1 MGFGGTLPS
10 GVGRTKRL
18 RERGGNTKNT
28 GSAGA
33 PELVSRGDLGEM
45 RGEMSDDTGAG
56 LEPVQ
61 GGWRRCLERL
71 EEELPSEEFNTWI
84 RPLHGYHD
92 RGRLML
98 IAPNRYVRDRVEE
111 EYLGRIAELV
121 ASCGDGDGR
130 LELTVGSREGGR
142 APGGPMRMGAKER
155 APTADGDGRNGLN
168 PLYVFDSFVEGKS
181 NELAKAAA
189 TQVAANVGKTYNPL
203 LLYGEV
209 GLGKTHLM
217 HAVGNEIHAKFPN
230 KKTLYVRSERFVNDM
245 VQSIRTG
252 TIQNVMQRYRSVE
265 VLLIDDIQFFADKVR
280 TQEEFFHL
288 FNSVLE
294 REHQMV
300 LTCDRYPREV
310 EGLEVRLMSRFVG
323 GVTVEVEPP
332 DLETRAAIL
341 QKKAE
346 ARGFEIPDDVALY
359 IAERIRSNVRELEG
373 ALRRTLAHAEFTQS
387 PVTKELV
394 RRALHD
400 LIAVQRR
407 LTTIEH
413 IQRIVA
419 DYYKIKHAD
428 MLSKRRSRAIARPR
442 QMAMCLARELTSH
455 SLPEIGDR
463 FGGRDHTT
471 VLYACQKI
479 AQLREDDPDI
489 GEDYKNLSRLLVS

>member
-1 MGFGGTLPS
+1 
-10 GVGRTKRL
+10 
-18 RERGGNTKNT
+18 
-28 GSAGA
+28 
-33 PELVSRGDLGEM
+33 M
-45 RGEMSDDTGAG
+45 RGEMSDDIEAG
-56 LEPVQ
+56 LEPAR

-98 IAPNRYVRDRVEE
+98 LAPNRYVRDRVEE
-111 EYLGRIAELV
+111 DYLGRIAELV
-121 ASCGDGDGR
+121 ADCGDGDGG
-130 LELTVGSREGGR
+130 LELTVGSRDGGHS
-142 APGGPMRMGAKER
+142 PGGPMRMGAKER
-155 APTADGDGRNGLN
+155 ETADGDGRNGLN
-168 PLYVFDSFVEGKS
+168 PLYAFDTFVEGKS
-181 NELAKAAA
+181 NEVAKAAA
-189 TQVAANVGKTYNPL
+189 TQVAANVGKAYNPL
-203 LLYGEV
+203 LLYGGV

-217 HAVGNEIHAKFPN
+217 HAVGNEVRANFPN

-245 VQSIRTG
+245 VESIKTG

-265 VLLIDDIQFFADKVR
+265 VLLIDDIQFFAAKMR
-280 TQEEFFHL
+280 TQEEFFHV

-310 EGLEVRLMSRFVG
+310 QGLEERLQSRFVG
-323 GVTVEVEPP
+323 GMTVEVEPP

-341 QKKAE
+341 QKKGE
-346 ARGFEIPDDVALY
+346 ARGFKIPDDVALY
-359 IAERIRSNVRELEG
+359 IAECIRSNVRELEG
-373 ALRRTLAHAEFTQS
+373 ALRRTLAHAEYTRS

-407 LTTIEH
+407 LMTIEH
-413 IQRIVA
+413 IQRVVA
-419 DYYKIKHAD
+419 EYYKIKHAD

-471 VLYACQKI
+471 VLYACEKI
-479 AQLREDDPDI
+479 AQLRKDDPDI
-489 GEDYKNLSRLLVS
+489 GEDYKNLSRQLNH

>member
-1 MGFGGTLPS
+1 
-10 GVGRTKRL
+10 
-18 RERGGNTKNT
+18 
-28 GSAGA
+28 
-33 PELVSRGDLGEM
+33 
-45 RGEMSDDTGAG
+45 MSEDIEAG
-56 LEPVQ
+56 LEPAQ

-98 IAPNRYVRDRVEE
+98 LAPNRYVRDRVEE
-111 EYLGRIAELV
+111 DYLGRIAELV
-121 ASCGDGDGR
+121 ADSGDTDRG
-130 LELTVGSREGGR
+130 LELTVDSRGGDR
-142 APGGPMRMGAKER
+142 RPGEPRRMGAKER
-155 APTADGDGRNGLN
+155 EHIADGASGNGLN
-168 PLYVFDSFVEGKS
+168 PFYVFESFVEGKS

-189 TQVAANVGKTYNPL
+189 AQVAANAGKSYNPL
-203 LLYGEV
+203 LLYGGV

-217 HAVGNEIHAKFPN
+217 HAVGNEIRAKHPN
-230 KKTLYVRSERFVNDM
+230 WKILYIRSERFVNDM
-245 VQSIRTG
+245 VQSIKTG
-252 TIQNVMQRYRSVE
+252 TIQNVMQRYRSVD
-265 VLLIDDIQFFADKVR
+265 VLLIDDIQFFAEKMR
-280 TQEEFFHL
+280 TQEEFFHV

-310 EGLEVRLMSRFVG
+310 PGLEERLQSRFVG
-323 GVTVEVEPP
+323 GLTVEVEPP

-341 QKKAE
+341 QKKSE
-346 ARGFEIPDDVALY
+346 AQGFEIADDVALY

-373 ALRRTLAHAEFTQS
+373 ALRRTLAHAEFTKSQ
-387 PVTKELV
+387 VTQELV
-394 RRALHD
+394 RRALQD
-400 LIAVQRR
+400 LVAVQRR
-407 LTTIEH
+407 LTTIDH

-455 SLPEIGDR
+455 SLPEIADR

-471 VLYACQKI
+471 VMYACERMKE
-479 AQLREDDPDI
+479 LREDDPDI
-489 GEDYKNLSRLLVS
+489 GEDYKNLSRLLSH

>member
-1 MGFGGTLPS
+1 
-10 GVGRTKRL
+10 
-18 RERGGNTKNT
+18 
-28 GSAGA
+28 
-33 PELVSRGDLGEM
+33 
-45 RGEMSDDTGAG
+45 MSEDIEAG
-56 LEPVQ
+56 LEPAQ

-98 IAPNRYVRDRVEE
+98 LAPNRYVRDRVEE
-111 EYLGRIAELV
+111 DYLGRIAELV
-121 ASCGDGDGR
+121 ADSGDSDRG
-130 LELTVGSREGGR
+130 LELTVDSRGGDR
-142 APGGPMRMGAKER
+142 RPGEPRRMGAKER
-155 APTADGDGRNGLN
+155 EHAADGAAGNGLN
-168 PLYVFDSFVEGKS
+168 PLYVFESFVEGKS

-189 TQVAANVGKTYNPL
+189 AQVAANAGKSYNPL
-203 LLYGEV
+203 LLYGGV

-217 HAVGNEIHAKFPN
+217 HAVGNAIRAKHPN
-230 KKTLYVRSERFVNDM
+230 WKILYIRSERFVNDM
-245 VQSIRTG
+245 VQSIKTG
-252 TIQNVMQRYRSVE
+252 TIQNVMQRYRSVD
-265 VLLIDDIQFFADKVR
+265 VLLIDDIQFFAEKMR
-280 TQEEFFHL
+280 TQEEFFHV

-310 EGLEVRLMSRFVG
+310 PGLEERLQSRFVG
-323 GVTVEVEPP
+323 GLTVEVEPP

-341 QKKAE
+341 QKKGE
-346 ARGFEIPDDVALY
+346 AQGFEIADDVALY

-373 ALRRTLAHAEFTQS
+373 ALRRTLAHAEFTKSQ
-387 PVTKELV
+387 VTQELV
-394 RRALHD
+394 RRALQD
-400 LIAVQRR
+400 LVAVQRR
-407 LTTIEH
+407 LTTIDH

-455 SLPEIGDR
+455 SLPEIADR

-471 VLYACQKI
+471 VMYACDKMK
-479 AQLREDDPDI
+479 QLREDDPDI
-489 GEDYKNLSRLLVS
+489 GEDYKNLSRLLSH

>member
-1 MGFGGTLPS
+1 MG
-10 GVGRTKRL
+10 
-18 RERGGNTKNT
+18 NA
-28 GSAGA
+28 GSARS
-33 PELVSRGDLGEM
+33 PELVRPSGLGDM

-56 LEPVQ
+56 LEPAQ
-61 GGWRRCLERL
+61 GGWRRCLEQL
-71 EEELPSEEFNTWI
+71 EDELPSEEFNTWI

-92 RGRLML
+92 RGRLVL
-98 IAPNRYVRDRVEE
+98 LAPNRYVREQVEKD
-111 EYLGRIAELV
+111 YLGRIAELV
-121 ASCGDGDGR
+121 ADCGDGDGG
-130 LELTVGSREGGR
+130 LELTVGSRDGGR
-142 APGGPMRMGAKER
+142 TPGGPIRMGAKER
-155 APTADGDGRNGLN
+155 EEMADGDGRNGLN

-189 TQVAANVGKTYNPL
+189 TQVAANADKACNPL
-203 LLYGEV
+203 LLYGGV

-217 HAVGNEIHAKFPN
+217 HAVGNEIRAKLPS

-265 VLLIDDIQFFADKVR
+265 VLLIDDIQFFADKMR
-280 TQEEFFHL
+280 TQEEFFHV

-294 REHQMV
+294 RDHQMV

-310 EGLEVRLMSRFVG
+310 RGLEERLKSRLVG
-323 GVTVEVEPP
+323 GMTVEVEPP

-341 QKKAE
+341 QKKGE
-346 ARGFEIPDDVALY
+346 ARGFKIADDVALY
-359 IAERIRSNVRELEG
+359 VAERIRSNVRELEG
-373 ALRRTLAHAEFTQS
+373 ALRRTLAHAEFTRS

-407 LTTIEH
+407 LTTIER

-419 DYYKIKHAD
+419 EYYKVKHAD
-428 MLSKRRSRAIARPR
+428 MLSRRRSRAIVRPR
-442 QMAMCLARELTSH
+442 QVAMCLSRELTSH

-471 VLYACQKI
+471 VLHACKKV
-479 AQLREDDPDI
+479 ARLREDDPDI
-489 GEDYKNLSRLLVS
+489 AEDYKNLSRLLNH